1 MQSPPTSPRRRGRLP
16 PKAPWLRPRHRRAEE
31 FIAARMGPA
40 GPLPGRRWNV
50 SAAIRTSP
58 AAVRQLLFLDR
69 EDRAFLHL
77 EVAHDAN
84 AAGLI
89 AELDVVASGLAAGDS
104 QALVVVDRSVPI
116 ILALVGT
123 PAVFPRRRHLERR
136 DRVQGE
142 IPESNTLAVLRR
154 RGRSHE
160 SECDRSEQHTAHSR
174 LPQRM
179 HWLRSRHRGRP
190 HWRSRR
196 SIFCALSKFLAAS
209 SPIGSISLVEARS
222 APLKSAPLSVTRAS
236 VAPPKAAPRSEA
248 LVRSAFWSDANSRS
262 TRDRSASRRI
272 ARSRLL
278 DFSTARI
285 SPMD

>member
-1 MQSPPTSPRRRGRLP
+1 
-16 PKAPWLRPRHRRAEE
+16 
-31 FIAARMGPA
+31 MGPA
-40 GPLPGRRWNV
+40 GPLPGWGWNV

-58 AAVRQLLFLDR
+58 AAVRQLLFFDR
-69 EDRAFLHL
+69 EDRAFLYL
-77 EVAHDAN
+77 DVPHDAN
-84 AAGLI
+84 AAGPI
-89 AELDVVASGLAAGDS
+89 AELDVVASGLDATDS
-104 QALVVVDRSVPI
+104 QALVVVNRSIPI

-123 PAVFPRRRHLERR
+123 PALFPRRRHLERP

-142 IPESNTLAVLRR
+142 IPESNTLAVLGRS
-154 RGRSHE
+154 GRSHE
-160 SECDRSEQHTAHSR
+160 SECDRSKQHTAHSR

-179 HWLRSRHRGRP
+179 RWLRSRHRGRP
-190 HWRSRR
+190 HSRSRR

-209 SPIGSISLVEARS
+209 RPIGSISLVEARS

-236 VAPPKAAPRSEA
+236 VAPPKVAPRSEA
-248 LVRSAFWSDANSRS
+248 LVRERCEFEVDARS
-262 TRDRSASRRI
+262 TRDKSASRRI

>member
-1 MQSPPTSPRRRGRLP
+1 MQSPPTSPRRRERLQ
-16 PKAPWLRPRHRRAEE
+16 PKAPWLRPRRRRAEE
-31 FIAARMGPA
+31 FIAARWGRPVLCPA
-40 GPLPGRRWNV
+40 VGGTF

-58 AAVRQLLFLDR
+58 AAVRQLLFFDR
-69 EDRAFLHL
+69 EDRALLHL
-77 EVAHDAN
+77 DVPRDAN

-89 AELDVVASGLAAGDS
+89 AELDVVASGLDASDS
-104 QALVVVDRSVPI
+104 QALVVVDRSIPI

-123 PAVFPRRRHLERR
+123 PAVLPRRRHLECR

-142 IPESNTLAVLRR
+142 IPESNTLAILGRR
-154 RGRSHE
+154 ERSHE
-160 SECDRSEQHTAHSR
+160 SECDRSKQHTAHSR

-190 HWRSRR
+190 HSRSRR

-222 APLKSAPLSVTRAS
+222 APLKSAPLTLTRAS
-236 VAPPKAAPRSEA
+236 VAPPKSAPRSEA
-248 LVRSAFWSDANSRS
+248 LVRSAFLRDANSRS
-262 TRDRSASRRI
+262 TRDKSASRRI

-278 DFSTARI
+278 DFSTSRM

>member
-1 MQSPPTSPRRRGRLP
+1 M
-16 PKAPWLRPRHRRAEE
+16 W
-31 FIAARMGPA
+31 PA
-40 GPLPGRRWNV
+40 GPLPGWRWNV

-77 EVAHDAN
+77 DVPHDAN

-89 AELDVVASGLAAGDS
+89 VELDVVASGLDASDS
-104 QALVVVDRSVPI
+104 QALVVINRSIPI

-142 IPESNTLAVLRR
+142 IPESNTLAVLGR
-154 RGRSHE
+154 RGRSHK

-179 HWLRSRHRGRP
+179 QLRSRHRGRP
-190 HWRSRR
+190 HSRSRR

-222 APLKSAPLSVTRAS
+222 APLQSAPLRVTRAS
-236 VAPPKAAPRSEA
+236 GAPPKVAPRSEA

>member
-50 SAAIRTSP
+50 SAAIRTLP
-58 AAVRQLLFLDR
+58 AAVRQLLFFDR
-69 EDRAFLHL
+69 EDCAFLHL
-77 EVAHDAN
+77 DVPHDAN
-84 AAGLI
+84 A
-89 AELDVVASGLAAGDS
+89 
-104 QALVVVDRSVPI
+104 
-116 ILALVGT
+116 LALVGT

-142 IPESNTLAVLRR
+142 IPESNTLAVLGR

-160 SECDRSEQHTAHSR
+160 SECDRSEQHTAHFR
-174 LPQRM
+174 LPQGM
-179 HWLRSRHRGRP
+179 HWLRSRRGGRP
-190 HWRSRR
+190 HSRSRR
-196 SIFCALSKFLAAS
+196 SIFCALSKFFAAS

-236 VAPPKAAPRSEA
+236 VAPPRAAPRSEA
-248 LVRSAFWSDANSRS
+248 FVRSAFWSDANSRS
-262 TRDRSASRRI
+262 TRDKSASRRI

>member
-1 MQSPPTSPRRRGRLP
+1 ASGALRLPFAGLDGCNRHPRRQGIGSACSLSSM
-16 PKAPWLRPRHRRAEE
+16 AAASSRAEE

-77 EVAHDAN
+77 DVPHDAN
-84 AAGLI
+84 AAGPI
-89 AELDVVASGLAAGDS
+89 AELDVVASGLDASDP
-104 QALVVVDRSVPI
+104 QALVVVDRSIPI

-123 PAVFPRRRHLERR
+123 PALFPRRRHLERR

-142 IPESNTLAVLRR
+142 IPESNTLAILGR
-154 RGRSHE
+154 RGRGHE

-179 HWLRSRHRGRP
+179 HWWRSCHRGRP
-190 HWRSRR
+190 HSRSRR

-236 VAPPKAAPRSEA
+236 
-248 LVRSAFWSDANSRS
+248 
-262 TRDRSASRRI
+262 
-272 ARSRLL
+272 
-278 DFSTARI
+278 
-285 SPMD
+285 

>member
-1 MQSPPTSPRRRGRLP
+1 PVLC
-16 PKAPWLRPRHRRAEE
+16 
-31 FIAARMGPA
+31 PA
-40 GPLPGRRWNV
+40 GGGTF

-58 AAVRQLLFLDR
+58 AAVRQLLFFDR

-77 EVAHDAN
+77 DVPHDAN
-84 AAGLI
+84 ATGLI
-89 AELDVVASGLAAGDS
+89 AELDVVASGLDASDS
-104 QALVVVDRSVPI
+104 QALVVVNRSIPI

-142 IPESNTLAVLRR
+142 IPESNTLGVLGH

-179 HWLRSRHRGRP
+179 HWLRSRRRGRP
-190 HWRSRR
+190 HSRSRR

-209 SPIGSISLVEARS
+209 SP
-222 APLKSAPLSVTRAS
+222 
-236 VAPPKAAPRSEA
+236 
-248 LVRSAFWSDANSRS
+248 VRSTNAQNDGC
-262 TRDRSASRRI
+262 
-272 ARSRLL
+272 SRLIAGIGFL
-278 DFSTARI
+278 RLPASST
-285 SPMD
+285 

>member
-1 MQSPPTSPRRRGRLP
+1 MGGRR
-16 PKAPWLRPRHRRAEE
+16 
-31 FIAARMGPA
+31 
-40 GPLPGRRWNV
+40 LPGRRRNV

-58 AAVRQLLFLDR
+58 AAVRQLLLLDR

-77 EVAHDAN
+77 DVPPDAN

-89 AELDVVASGLAAGDS
+89 AERDVVASGLDASDS
-104 QALVVVDRSVPI
+104 QTLVVVNRSIPI

-123 PAVFPRRRHLERR
+123 PAVFPRGRHLERR

-142 IPESNTLAVLRR
+142 IPESNTLAVLGC

-160 SECDRSEQHTAHSR
+160 SECDRSKQDTAHSC
-174 LPQRM
+174 LPQVDA
-179 HWLRSRHRGRP
+179 LTSQPGRP
-190 HWRSRR
+190 HSRSRR

-222 APLKSAPLSVTRAS
+222 APLKSEPLSVTRAS
-236 VAPPKAAPRSEA
+236 VEPPKVAPRSEA

-278 DFSTARI
+278 DFSIARI